1 MKVSRMPIHSRWLL
15 AVLCTSAIA
24 AESGKS
30 PTVRLG
36 GRPGL
41 YSVEQWRR
49 DWPGCEFEA
58 GVAEKRV
65 TLTERDGVRWL
76 RVAFQPGAIGPDD
89 NGAGCRA
96 PFKRRDEVELSYR
109 VRFAPDFEW
118 VKGGK
123 LPGLAG
129 GPNNVSGGRR
139 ADGTNG
145 WSARLMWRADGR
157 GEAYVYHKN
166 QPADYGESFPFP
178 ADFRFPTDTP
188 LAVRMRV
195 TMNRPGHRDGTLR
208 VWLTAGTAPERL
220 MVERTDLEWRSGKT
234 FAVDSLYFET
244 FYGGSGLEWAPT
256 RPGWAEFGD
265 FQVQ

>member
-1 MKVSRMPIHSRWLL
+1 MLLRMSLLYRTLLL
-15 AVLCTSAIA
+15 AALSASAVGAEIA
-24 AESGKS
+24 NA
-30 PTVRLG
+30 PDIRLT

-41 YSVEQWRR
+41 YTTEQWRR
-49 DWPGCEFEA
+49 DWPGCTFEA

-65 TLTERDGVRWL
+65 TLTEHDGHRWL

-89 NGAGCRA
+89 NGAGWRA
-96 PFKRRDEVELSYR
+96 PFRSRDTAELSYR
-109 VRFAPDFEW
+109 LRFAPDFEW

-129 GPNNVSGGRR
+129 GPRNVSGGRR

-157 GEAYVYHKN
+157 GEAYVYHQH
-166 QPADYGESFPFP
+166 QPGDYGESFPFP
-178 ADFRFPTDTP
+178 KDFRFPTDAP
-188 LAVRMRV
+188 IAVRIRV
-195 TMNRPGHRDGTLR
+195 TMNRPGQRDGTLR
-208 VWLTAGTAPERL
+208 VWLAVGAGPVRL
-220 MVERTDLEWRSGKT
+220 MVKRTNLAWRSVPT

-244 FYGGSGLEWAPT
+244 FYGGSGLDWAPT

-265 FQVQ
+265 FRVK